1 MVILRYLRIKIGGK
15 VDYTVQLPR
24 GLQRQHLPEI
34 QFEIPAIEFH
44 EDHELEVE
52 RRHNK
57 TLKKKGLAK
66 YVEKDVAHETAAKEA
81 AEKAEATGDPMM
93 RVNLLNS
100 FL

>member
-1 MVILRYLRIKIGGK
+1 M
-15 VDYTVQLPR
+15 QLPR
-24 GLQRQHLPEI
+24 GLQHQHLPEI

-52 RRHNK
+52 KRHHK

-81 AEKAEATGDPMM
+81 AERAEATGDLSQ
-93 RVNLLNS
+93 RVSTFS
-100 FL
+100 FPETAFL